1 MFVRLTELRPV
12 TARDTL
18 YRFTC
23 PAIARA
29 ALPGQFVELKLTGGC
44 DPFLRRPIS
53 LFDADGTETFSLLVR
68 TVGRGTEY
76 MTGWTPG
83 MEIDVLG
90 PLGSGFS
97 WETDTRDCLLVAGG
111 IGLAPMGFLARR
123 LLDEGKR
130 VRLLFSPRRDAALL
144 DALPFRERLDVSCC
158 ENRSALPAALDA
170 LLAQGAEP
178 ALSGEQILLRYP
190 EIYGYPLE
198 APNPPA
204 SSPAPPATQKAA
216 SASRREEAVP
226 APGQSATQ
234 KAASASRRE
243 EAVPV
248 PPAYL
253 SGEQAKVYAAL
264 AAGSQPVDLLC
275 ERCELAAGALLAI
288 LTQLEL
294 FGLVRLLPG
303 GVVEIVRRS

>member
-144 DALPFRERLDVSCC
+144 DALP
-158 ENRSALPAALDA
+158 
-170 LLAQGAEP
+170 
-178 ALSGEQILLRYP
+178 
-190 EIYGYPLE
+190 
-198 APNPPA
+198 
-204 SSPAPPATQKAA
+204 
-216 SASRREEAVP
+216 
-226 APGQSATQ
+226 
-234 KAASASRRE
+234 
-243 EAVPV
+243 
-248 PPAYL
+248 
-253 SGEQAKVYAAL
+253 
-264 AAGSQPVDLLC
+264 
-275 ERCELAAGALLAI
+275 
-288 LTQLEL
+288 
-294 FGLVRLLPG
+294 
-303 GVVEIVRRS
+303 

>member
-170 LLAQGAEP
+170 LLAQGANAVFSCGPEGLLESVAERAAAHGVP
-178 ALSGEQILLRYP
+178 CQLSME
-190 EIYGYPLE
+190 
-198 APNPPA
+198 
-204 SSPAPPATQKAA
+204 
-216 SASRREEAVP
+216 RRMAC
-226 APGQSATQ
+226 GIGIC
-234 KAASASRRE
+234 
-243 EAVPV
+243 
-248 PPAYL
+248 L
-253 SGEQAKVYAAL
+253 G
-264 AAGSQPVDLLC
+264 C
-275 ERCELAAGALLAI
+275 AI
-288 LTQLEL
+288 AIHT
-294 FGLVRLLPG
+294 PG
-303 GVVEIVRRS
+303 GVTYKKVCKDGPVFRGEEVAFHAQP

>member
-158 ENRSALPAALDA
+158 ENRSALAERAAA
-170 LLAQGAEP
+170 HGVPCQ
-178 ALSGEQILLRYP
+178 LSME
-190 EIYGYPLE
+190 
-198 APNPPA
+198 
-204 SSPAPPATQKAA
+204 
-216 SASRREEAVP
+216 RRMAC
-226 APGQSATQ
+226 GIGIC
-234 KAASASRRE
+234 
-243 EAVPV
+243 
-248 PPAYL
+248 L
-253 SGEQAKVYAAL
+253 G
-264 AAGSQPVDLLC
+264 C
-275 ERCELAAGALLAI
+275 AI
-288 LTQLEL
+288 AIHT
-294 FGLVRLLPG
+294 PG
-303 GVVEIVRRS
+303 GVTYKKVCKDGPVFRGEEVAFHAQP

>member
-1 MFVRLTELRPV
+1 M
-12 TARDTL
+12 
-18 YRFTC
+18 
-23 PAIARA
+23 
-29 ALPGQFVELKLTGGC
+29 
-44 DPFLRRPIS
+44 
-53 LFDADGTETFSLLVR
+53 DGANS
-68 TVGRGTEY
+68 
-76 MTGWTPG
+76 
-83 MEIDVLG
+83 
-90 PLGSGFS
+90 
-97 WETDTRDCLLVAGG
+97 
-111 IGLAPMGFLARR
+111 
-123 LLDEGKR
+123 
-130 VRLLFSPRRDAALL
+130 
-144 DALPFRERLDVSCC
+144 
-158 ENRSALPAALDA
+158 

-204 SSPAPPATQKAA
+204 SSPAPP
-216 SASRREEAVP
+216 
-226 APGQSATQ
+226 ATQ

-303 GVVEIVRRS
+303 RMVEIVRRS

>member
-144 DALPFRERLDVSCC
+144 DALPFRERLDVS
-158 ENRSALPAALDA
+158 
-170 LLAQGAEP
+170 
-178 ALSGEQILLRYP
+178 
-190 EIYGYPLE
+190 
-198 APNPPA
+198 
-204 SSPAPPATQKAA
+204 
-216 SASRREEAVP
+216 
-226 APGQSATQ
+226 
-234 KAASASRRE
+234 
-243 EAVPV
+243 
-248 PPAYL
+248 
-253 SGEQAKVYAAL
+253 
-264 AAGSQPVDLLC
+264 
-275 ERCELAAGALLAI
+275 
-288 LTQLEL
+288 
-294 FGLVRLLPG
+294 
-303 GVVEIVRRS
+303 